1 MFSEGTSWMLYDLL
15 NAFRFDDVEKLAAS
29 LEAGSAQTLD
39 AYDFLNDNQ
48 GQWISLIPVGNLTH
62 GNLLHGAVWYS
73 AHRCLAYL
81 LEHGF
86 GRQASAPTTDGTT
99 PLHLAAAVG
108 DYVASDLLLRY
119 GASTKAQDQFGRIPL
134 HHAATT
140 DICIAVQLCAV
151 DATGLS
157 VRDWESKDPLEISF
171 QNQCMDTARFLALA
185 QQKSGKRGDRKNS
198 RSESHLQQLRRKPAH
213 VKESTLWIPYN
224 LKAPRCI
231 KIEPKTAPN
240 EDICEC
246 NLPVKEHGV
255 ATKNPVLKKRFAA
268 YEGRFIRVPSPTF
281 GELTHPANNY
291 LSQYVRSVDELDLTK
306 LTYFFESVWSLH
318 RPQLVLTF
326 YGDDVSSSI
335 VKESLRK
342 LVWKAS
348 DSTLTWILTD
358 GLQRG
363 ISPTVSEATKHYIE
377 AYGLGLVE
385 SIGIV
390 PWRRVC
396 SISNMS
402 PDTYMGNP
410 TAKCEMV
417 DEDSVLHE
425 NLDANMTAYFFV
437 DTEDR
442 PAKEATFLFRSKM
455 ETALRNWAITESLG
469 ESQQLAQSKIQMCG
483 ILSGGDEGT
492 LKSIHASLGSGTP
505 FVVLKETG
513 GLAGIISECIEDM
526 EIGERNVRKKALT
539 EGSRESAAFQLSPA
553 NIRETVM
560 SHWDEVAKPDLV
572 VLLIQDILDKREM
585 ICVCDLEEEDLD
597 YHVLLLLIRP
607 ATEGIEMTAENNIAK
622 LEIAIAL
629 NRSDVAR
636 ERVFL
641 DGMKWDNER
650 LGAYMSSFLLRDN
663 VPFMK
668 LFLEKGFDLKSYLTR
683 GRLEMLYTLSLA
695 RAKQKK
701 PLLNAIR
708 RFMRTP
714 TRVTLFIVGRLLT
727 LLMGNR
733 YYPIYMGA
741 DFLENDEKAR
751 ARTLSC
757 PATHLFIWA
766 LLTERKETAELFW
779 TQLEEPLGAALMAA
793 ALLRHYC
800 HYADSTVN
808 RDELEELSS
817 AFETKACGLL
827 SECFA
832 DDPASTAE
840 VLIRERALFGHMSCM
855 MLASNGKCLSFVAHR
870 CSEQYL
876 ELVWCGNIDP
886 QTSRFS
892 LFIALVVGI
901 LMPTLVPFT
910 LKFTVDRSRR
920 RELEEDQD
928 HGDEK
933 RPLSSTTSVPEMAS
947 AADNERSKRKGCI
960 SYRRKLVGFYNAPM
974 VRFAYATLSHLAF
987 LCFFIYA
994 LLFDYKAQKNY
1005 DMTSKLILLFWVFT
1019 YFAENVRQ
1027 GITSGLSFR
1036 DNMKRIW
1043 KSLELVA
1050 IILFIIGTAL
1060 HLMLVAEVR
1069 RVALPIDLTNTVQQT
1084 LFRMGQIFYGTSLSL
1099 FFYRLLEVFTADR
1112 RIGPLVVMIQS
1123 MVVKD
1128 LMPFMS
1134 LLVVA
1139 LFSFAL
1145 LQWAVAYTGTASE
1158 SYLDNSKTL
1167 FEALKLAYFQMFG
1180 EYQLEDLTT
1189 KQSEDCK
1196 TNKLN
1201 CVDGISEWLAPI
1213 ILAIFVILTQVLL
1226 LNLLIAMLTTT
1237 YERIESSATGY
1248 WSLQRYQ
1255 VICEFVERSVFPPPL
1270 IIFWHI
1276 YLLFRCMGRRCMHSE
1291 SYGEH
1296 PFKKSYVKDKAA
1308 TERRLIQWERLRF
1321 WDYQRY
1327 VLHGRRRKKASKSVN
1342 VRTTVMGGQ
1351 GGASGTQISQALQ
1364 SLQDGTNEGIRSL
1377 MEKINRVDEV
1387 DRKAD
1392 LILRLLKGLQE
1403 EVGLYRSLQTRS
1415 AEAVE
1420 DLGLRQVPPRR
1431 WPAPKL
1437 VNLLSKPLVKIGFS
1451 SPPSSPAK
1459 VPTNVPMVQATPPN
1473 AFGEMSDKPSNMI
1486 VVSGQDHKLAMF
1498 YPPTSDATPS
1508 LFAEPVPWGTEKL
1521 PSDVLGWRPPY
1532 SPIEGWTE
1540 SSDFVTAMTSREWNP
1555 MGTTYLPSTEQVP
1568 PDPETG
1574 MPRNPSGRTGVIGKG
1589 LLPVWGPNPAIIL
1602 VVTRYTSP
1610 TSHGPGE
1617 LQVAVC
1623 ELQIT
1628 RQLPW
1633 LLVRHPATCDGVS
1646 CMQSMV
1652 DLWVSAR
1659 TKQLC
1664 AANPEK
1670 AAFYEKALAFYRQSS
1685 PSVVFSG
1692 YLNDMVN
1699 TDNAWI
1705 EPTVIN
1711 IHLGTHPDK
1720 SDALLHLF
1728 VPEDCCLRWARADDQ
1743 TPMRTSHRTVLD
1755 ITIGRLKS

>member
-1 MFSEGTSWMLYDLL
+1 MFSEGNSWMLYDLL

-29 LEAGSAQTLD
+29 LEAGSAETLD
-39 AYDFLNDNQ
+39 NYDFLSDNQ
-48 GQWISLIPVGNLTH
+48 GQWISLIPVGTLTH
-62 GNLLHGAVWYS
+62 GNVLHGAVWYS

-86 GRQASAPTTDGTT
+86 ARQASKPTTDGTT

-108 DYVASDLLLRY
+108 DFVASDLLLRY
-119 GASTKAQDQFGRIPL
+119 NASTKAADQFGRIPL

-151 DATGLS
+151 DATALS

-185 QQKSGKRGDRKNS
+185 QQKSGKRGDRKS
-198 RSESHLQQLRRKPAH
+198 PRSESRLQQLRRKPAH

-231 KIEPKTAPN
+231 KIQPKTAPN

-246 NLPVKEHGV
+246 NLPVKEHGMP
-255 ATKNPVLKKRFAA
+255 TKNPVLKKRFAT
-268 YEGRFIRVPSPTF
+268 YDGRFIRVPSPTF

-291 LSQYVRSVDELDLTK
+291 LSQYVRSVDELDLSK
-306 LTYFFESVWSLH
+306 LTYFFESVWSLQ

-326 YGDDVSSSI
+326 YGDEASSST

-396 SISNMS
+396 CISNMS

-410 TAKCEMV
+410 TAKYEMV
-417 DEDSVLHE
+417 EEDSVLHE

-442 PAKEATFLFRSKM
+442 PARESTFMFRSKM
-455 ETALRNWAITESLG
+455 ETALRNWAVTESLG

-492 LKSIHASLGSGTP
+492 LKSIHTSLSSGTP

-513 GLAGIISECIEDM
+513 GLASILCECIEDT
-526 EIGERNVRKKALT
+526 EIGERNIRKKALT
-539 EGSRESAAFQLSPA
+539 EGSRESAVFQLSPA

-560 SHWDEVAKPDLV
+560 SHWEEVAQPDLV

-607 ATEGIEMTAENNIAK
+607 ATEGVEVTAENNIAK

-683 GRLEMLYTLSLA
+683 GRLEMLYTLSLV

-701 PLLNAIR
+701 PLLNVIR

-714 TRVTLFIVGRLLT
+714 TRVTLFVVGRILT

-733 YYPIYMGA
+733 YYPVYMGL
-741 DFLENDEKAR
+741 DFLENDEKAK
-751 ARTLSC
+751 AKILSC

-766 LLTERKETAELFW
+766 LLTERKESAELFW

-892 LFIALVVGI
+892 FFIGVLVGI
-901 LMPTLVPFT
+901 LMPPLVPFT
-910 LKFTVDRSRR
+910 LKFAVDRNRK
-920 RELEEDQD
+920 RELEENQENE
-928 HGDEK
+928 DEK
-933 RPLSSTTSVPEMAS
+933 RPLSSTASLSEMAS
-947 AADNERSKRKGCI
+947 AADNERPKRKGFS

-974 VRFAYATLSHLAF
+974 VRFAYATMSHLIF

-1005 DMTSKLILLFWVFT
+1005 DMTTKLILLFWVFT
-1019 YFAENVRQ
+1019 YFVENVRQ
-1027 GITSGLSFR
+1027 GISSGLSFR
-1036 DNMKRIW
+1036 DYMKRIW

-1060 HLMLVAEVR
+1060 HLMLVAEMR
-1069 RVALPIDLTNTVQQT
+1069 RAAMPVDLTNTVQQT
-1084 LFRMGQIFYGTSLSL
+1084 LYRMGQIFYGMSLFL
-1099 FFYRLLEVFTADR
+1099 FFYRLLEAFTADR

-1158 SYLDNSKTL
+1158 SYVDNSKTL

-1189 KQSEDCK
+1189 KKSDDCK

-1226 LNLLIAMLTTT
+1226 LNLLIAMFTST

-1255 VICEFVERSVFPPPL
+1255 VICEFVDRSVFPPPL
-1270 IIFWHI
+1270 IIIWHI
-1276 YLLFRCMGRRCMHSE
+1276 YLLFRCMGRKCMHSE
-1291 SYGEH
+1291 PYGHH
-1296 PFKKSYVKDKAA
+1296 PFKKSYAKDKAA

-1327 VLHGRRRKKASKSVN
+1327 VLHGRRRKNKASKSVN
-1342 VRTTVMGGQ
+1342 VRTTVMGGH

-1377 MEKINRVDEV
+1377 LEKLNRVDEV

-1392 LILRLLKGLQE
+1392 QILRLLRGLQE

-1431 WPAPKL
+1431 WPPAKL

-1459 VPTNVPMVQATPPN
+1459 VPTHVPLVQASPSDML
-1473 AFGEMSDKPSNMI
+1473 GEMSDKPSNMI
-1486 VVSGQDHKLAMF
+1486 VISGQDHKLAMF

-1508 LFAEPVPWGTEKL
+1508 LFAEPVPWSAEKL
-1521 PSDVLGWRPPY
+1521 SDDVLGWRPHY

-1540 SSDFVTAMTSREWNP
+1540 SNDFVEAMTSREWNP
-1555 MGTTYLPSTEQVP
+1555 MGTTYVPPAEQVP

-1574 MPRNPSGRTGVIGKG
+1574 MPRNPNGRTGVVGKG
-1589 LLPVWGPNPAIIL
+1589 LLPVWGPNPAIIMVL
-1602 VVTRYTSP
+1602 TRYTSA
-1610 TSHGPGE
+1610 SSYGPGE
-1617 LQVAVC
+1617 LQAAVC

-1633 LLVRHPATCDGVS
+1633 
-1646 CMQSMV
+1646 
-1652 DLWVSAR
+1652 
-1659 TKQLC
+1659 
-1664 AANPEK
+1664 
-1670 AAFYEKALAFYRQSS
+1670 
-1685 PSVVFSG
+1685 VFRG

-1705 EPTVIN
+1705 EPTGIN
-1711 IHLGTHPDK
+1711 IHLGTHPDI

-1728 VPEDCCLRWARADDQ
+1728 VPEDCCLRWTRAEDQ
-1743 TPMRTSHRTVLD
+1743 TPMRTSHRVVLD
-1755 ITIGRLKS
+1755 MTTRRLKS